1 MSNDHCQHL
10 PISKEKIQKKIDQ
23 YGCFIVQIQED
34 DYLPAFVYTIGLYQ
48 QYGHPEII
56 CFGLSVEV
64 MASLLNDACDLIKK
78 GQSFA
83 PGTSYDD
90 FLDNYPVQF
99 ITVDQAYYP
108 YYLGTGCFF
117 YGHNRFPALQLI
129 WPDKQSLFPWEPEF
143 NPNWLRK
150 QPLLDR
156 NSDFMFQE
164 EKNLAVFTSRQ
175 ILEGS
180 PILYIYHD
188 EDGDWQFLNEEE
200 TKEQD
205 VRIVALSEIAKIDP
219 GIKELHLLSYG
230 QRAWRASPKDKWQW
244 E

>member
-1 MSNDHCQHL
+1 MSDDQCQHL
-10 PISKEKIQKKIDQ
+10 PVSKEKIQEKINQ
-23 YGCFIVQIQED
+23 YGCFIVQVPED
-34 DYLPAFVYTIGLYQ
+34 DYLPAFAYTIGLYQ

-56 CFGLSVEV
+56 CFGLSVEL
-64 MASLLNDACDLIKK
+64 MASLLNDTCDLIKQ
-78 GQSFA
+78 GQAFA
-83 PGTSYDD
+83 PCTSYDD

-99 ITVDQAYYP
+99 LTVDQAYYP

-117 YGHNRFPALQLI
+117 YDHSRFPALQLI

-180 PILYIYHD
+180 PILYVYHD
-188 EDGDWQFLNEEE
+188 EDGDWQFLSEEE
-200 TKEQD
+200 TDEQD
-205 VRIVALSEIAKIDP
+205 VRIVALSEIVKIDP
-219 GIKELHLLSYG
+219 GIKELHLLSYD
-230 QRAWRASPKDKWQW
+230 QRAWRASAKDKWEW